1 LRIRPVEPSDRARI
15 LEIVTATGNFTAVEI
30 VTALEVVDEA
40 MADASHPHGDYRC
53 FAAEDDHGR
62 VAGYECHGPTPLTEG
77 TYDLYWIAVD
87 PSYQGAGFGR
97 ALLAFAENET
107 RAAGG
112 RLLLIETSSQESY
125 GDTIRFY
132 EKSGYPLVARLK
144 GFYRPGDDKLIFAR
158 ELGPGEAL
166 KSPDN
171 GAVTDG
177 GPKTEA
183 GTQTAADAGT
193 QTATGPKIAA
203 AETGIDPATG
213 SGGDMGAETG
223 AGTKPA

>member
-1 LRIRPVEPSDRARI
+1 MRIRVLEPRDRSRI
-15 LEIVTATGNFTAVEI
+15 LEIVTSTGNFTPVEI
-30 VTALEVVDEA
+30 ATALEVVDEA

-53 FAAEDDHGR
+53 FVAEDGEGR

-97 ALLAFAENET
+97 ALLAFAESEV

-132 EKSGYPLVARLK
+132 EKSGYPLVARIK

-158 ELGPGEAL
+158 EVASGESLAPPDAGAGPGEGRG
-166 KSPDN
+166 
-171 GAVTDG
+171 GA
-177 GPKTEA
+177 
-183 GTQTAADAGT
+183 
-193 QTATGPKIAA
+193 
-203 AETGIDPATG
+203 
-213 SGGDMGAETG
+213 
-223 AGTKPA
+223 KPA